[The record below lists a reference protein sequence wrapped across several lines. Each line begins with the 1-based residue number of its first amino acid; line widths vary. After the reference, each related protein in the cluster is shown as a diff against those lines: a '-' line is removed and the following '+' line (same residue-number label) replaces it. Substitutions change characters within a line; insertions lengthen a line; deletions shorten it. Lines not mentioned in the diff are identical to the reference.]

1 MEEEQVTGTETTEE
15 EGLTEDQQQDST
27 ENDQEVIEET
37 PAPELT
43 EETAAPADYQQ
54 LYSEQLELTNHILTG
69 QVFFMGLIFGV
80 LLFQIFWSRW
90 KV

>member
-1 MEEEQVTGTETTEE
+1 MEEEQITGTETTEE
-15 EGLTEDQQQDST
+15 VVENQQQDT
-27 ENDQEVIEET
+27 TDNDQEVTEET
-37 PAPELT
+37 AAPEVT